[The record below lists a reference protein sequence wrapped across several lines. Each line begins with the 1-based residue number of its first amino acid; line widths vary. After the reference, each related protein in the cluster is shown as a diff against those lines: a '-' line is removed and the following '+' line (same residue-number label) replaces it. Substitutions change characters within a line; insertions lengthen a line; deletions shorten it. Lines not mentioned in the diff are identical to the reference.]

1 MTDVDLILSKL
12 RQGTLPTEQE
22 IKNICDIA
30 RDLLDKLDNVA
41 TLSCPITICG
51 DIHGQFEDLL
61 EIFEVGGLCRSWI

>member
-30 RDLLDKLDNVA
+30 RDLL
-41 TLSCPITICG
+41 S
-51 DIHGQFEDLL
+51 F
-61 EIFEVGGLCRSWI
+61 R